1 MDSKLKDLKL
11 VFDSSGEKQGKIRDY
26 GENINEVVKFGR
38 YLQFSYSDLN
48 RSEIIEC
55 GEN

>member
-11 VFDSSGEKQGKIRDY
+11 VFDSSGEKKGKIRDY
-26 GENINEVVKFGR
+26 GENISEVVKFGR
-38 YLQFSYSDLN
+38 YLQFIYSYLN